1 MMIDILTMGRVSG
14 TGILYNDWDT
24 SYGLHE
30 HGFSNQVH
38 SRKSFHIC
46 QCQVAKAKRD
56 HRPLT
61 DCLVKGMV
69 QREKKHPLVP
79 MEMEEVKAKEEKQN
93 HPYLSHALVSAEDQH
108 LHQASAPFQELASQ
122 EDAGEALQ
130 EMKVQGSASCSGT
143 LPCAWHSS

>member
-1 MMIDILTMGRVSG
+1 
-14 TGILYNDWDT
+14 
-24 SYGLHE
+24 
-30 HGFSNQVH
+30 
-38 SRKSFHIC
+38 
-46 QCQVAKAKRD
+46 
-56 HRPLT
+56 
-61 DCLVKGMV
+61 MV